1 MSWRNNHSLEKV
13 SPISAVDSFYNPETK
28 QYIVIMGDES
38 GMVKIQDLSIV
49 IDQYNLEPTDFVTG
63 NTKRNPHRL
72 IAAEEYALDNHSPD
86 GDNNSEDGGENQ
98 AMKKEEAESNLKGGD
113 ITCIN
118 AF

>member
-1 MSWRNNHSLEKV
+1 M
-13 SPISAVDSFYNPETK
+13 SPISAVDSFYNTETK

-49 IDQYNLEPTDFVTG
+49 IQQYQLQPKDFVTG
-63 NTKRNPHRL
+63 NTKRNPHRFMPV
-72 IAAEEYALDNHSPD
+72 EEYNLDSNSPE
-86 GDNNSEDGGENQ
+86 GDNNSEEN
-98 AMKKEEAESNLKGGD
+98 AGKMVIKKEEAESNLKDGD